1 MLLRSLDLIIIDPDN
16 DLFYLRFLP
25 QKKSHTG
32 ASRGGGGGGGSG
44 AGAGGQ
50 KAAAAAGAAGA
61 PRNARQ
67 QQQPPSAFRSL
78 VMGSAP
84 GQMGLSDLRARAA
97 ELRRTLDELA
107 RVLASRPEAL
117 SWGDV
122 LEKFGVAGVQAGALA
137 AACGRRAPLAAAY
150 AAHPSSVSERNA
162 AALPVMLSTAPL
174 PEAVAER
181 ARRVAEA
188 VGAVARKAAA
198 GGGGGG
204 GGMEIDNDDEGDDDE
219 EKTLERLGAA
229 AASVN
234 ALVDS
239 LTAPSALLDARS
251 RERRALA
258 AEAHALAAP
267 PPPPP
272 PRGSA
277 SSSSAGGA
285 ARPGGAAAEDPK
297 ARLVSRALLGRL
309 V

>member
-1 MLLRSLDLIIIDPDN
+1 
-16 DLFYLRFLP
+16 
-25 QKKSHTG
+25 
-32 ASRGGGGGGGSG
+32 
-44 AGAGGQ
+44 
-50 KAAAAAGAAGA
+50 
-61 PRNARQ
+61 
-67 QQQPPSAFRSL
+67 
-78 VMGSAP
+78 MGSAP
-84 GQMGLSDLRARAA
+84 GQMGLGELRSRAA

-117 SWGDV
+117 LWRDV

-150 AAHPSSVSERNA
+150 AAHPCSVSALNA

-188 VGAVARKAAA
+188 VEAVTKRAAAAKSA
-198 GGGGGG
+198 GGGE
-204 GGMEIDNDDEGDDDE
+204 GMEIDNEEEEEEDCEDE
-219 EKTLERLGAA
+219 EALERRLAA
-229 AASVN
+229 AAESVN

-239 LTAPSALLDARS
+239 LTAAPSAPLDAKS

-272 PRGSA
+272 PRGSNNSRPLA
-277 SSSSAGGA
+277 ARGGAGGGG
-285 ARPGGAAAEDPK
+285 GGAAAAVQEDPK

>member
-1 MLLRSLDLIIIDPDN
+1 
-16 DLFYLRFLP
+16 
-25 QKKSHTG
+25 
-32 ASRGGGGGGGSG
+32 
-44 AGAGGQ
+44 
-50 KAAAAAGAAGA
+50 
-61 PRNARQ
+61 
-67 QQQPPSAFRSL
+67 
-78 VMGSAP
+78 MGSAP
-84 GQMGLSDLRARAA
+84 GQMGLGELRSRAA

-117 SWGDV
+117 LWNDV

-150 AAHPSSVSERNA
+150 AAHPSSVSALNA

-181 ARRVAEA
+181 ARRVAEVVEA
-188 VGAVARKAAA
+188 VTRKAAA
-198 GGGGGG
+198 ATTSAGGGMEIDDNNDDGGGGGG
-204 GGMEIDNDDEGDDDE
+204 GGGGGDEEEGDD

-229 AASVN
+229 AESVN

-239 LTAPSALLDARS
+239 LTAPSALLDAKS

-272 PRGSA
+272 PRGNAAA
-277 SSSSAGGA
+277 SPGPP
-285 ARPGGAAAEDPK
+285 RPGVAAAAAAIPEDPK
-297 ARLVSRALLGRL
+297 AWLVSRALLGRL